1 MGVYMNNIMSN
12 NEIHIED
19 MIYEIRGRQ
28 VILDRDLAKLYH
40 TETRVFMQSVKRNI
54 KRFPANFMFQLT
66 YEEFLNWRSHFV
78 MSKSD
83 LRGLRRPP
91 YAFTEEGVAMLSGIL
106 NSEIAITINIQI
118 IEAFIIMRKYISSSL
133 VDQKYINN
141 LVLEHEEKLKF
152 IENTLSNFNE
162 KNNHLFF
169 EGQIYDAY
177 SLLLDIFNKAKGEI
191 IVIDNYI
198 DKSILDI
205 LSKTNRI
212 IKIVTNKYNNQD
224 YAKYK
229 KQYDNVE
236 LIIDNSFHDRFI
248 IVDRKTLYH
257 CGASFKD
264 LGNKCFE
271 ISKINDIDILN
282 KILKKI
288 SQ

>member
-1 MGVYMNNIMSN
+1 
-12 NEIHIED
+12 
-19 MIYEIRGRQ
+19 
-28 VILDRDLAKLYH
+28 
-40 TETRVFMQSVKRNI
+40 
-54 KRFPANFMFQLT
+54 MFQLT

-264 LGNKCFE
+264 LIKY
-271 ISKINDIDILN
+271 
-282 KILKKI
+282 
-288 SQ
+288 

>member
-1 MGVYMNNIMSN
+1 MNNIMSN
-12 NEIHIED
+12 NDIHIED

-78 MSKSD
+78 ISKSD

-229 KQYDNVE
+229 K
-236 LIIDNSFHDRFI
+236 
-248 IVDRKTLYH
+248 
-257 CGASFKD
+257 
-264 LGNKCFE
+264 
-271 ISKINDIDILN
+271 
-282 KILKKI
+282 
-288 SQ
+288 

>member
-1 MGVYMNNIMSN
+1 MNNIMSN
-12 NEIHIED
+12 NDIHIED

-229 KQYDNVE
+229 KQYDNV
-236 LIIDNSFHDRFI
+236 
-248 IVDRKTLYH
+248 
-257 CGASFKD
+257 
-264 LGNKCFE
+264 
-271 ISKINDIDILN
+271 
-282 KILKKI
+282 
-288 SQ
+288 

>member
-1 MGVYMNNIMSN
+1 MNNIMSN
-12 NEIHIED
+12 NDIHIED

-78 MSKSD
+78 ISKSD

-133 VDQKYINN
+133 VNQKYINN

-271 ISKINDIDILN
+271 ISKINDIDILD